1 MWHLLNNTIFF
12 SSIEALEDPSKEN
25 TLIEELKSNHKHEIE
40 SYNEQISNL
49 QRNLDLKSS
58 KLSEATETIQTLEKS
73 NQNVEALDELRSHH
87 NEKIQSYKKQIS
99 ELQNTLEAKSL
110 ELSELSERIEL
121 LTKSEAGE
129 FFRIL
134 PWIFT
139 KRRKP

>member
-1 MWHLLNNTIFF
+1 MTLCDTYWPIHALNNTIFF
-12 SSIEALEDPSKEN
+12 PSIEALEDPSKEN

-73 NQNVEALDELRSHH
+73 NQNVEALDKLRSHH
-87 NEKIQSYKKQIS
+87 NEEMESYKKQIS

-110 ELSELSERIEL
+110 ELSELSERIEI

-134 PWIFT
+134 P
-139 KRRKP
+139 

>member
-49 QRNLDLKSS
+49 QRNLDQKSS
-58 KLSEATETIQTLEKS
+58 ELSEATETIQTLEKS
-73 NQNVEALDELRSHH
+73 NQNVEALDKLRSHH
-87 NEKIQSYKKQIS
+87 NEEMESYKKQIS

-110 ELSELSERIEL
+110 ELSELSERIEI

-129 FFRIL
+129 LFRNSTMN
-134 PWIFT
+134 FY
-139 KRRKP
+139 